1 MPKKSYAGGV
11 KQHIVLFSRYV
22 MRGLQPVRDEDLVV
36 SGPWARE
43 MSIGRLEG
51 VCSDVLATFY
61 CRNIFFRYC
70 SKASGWRA
78 VRIPTDLTGA
88 LIF

>member
-1 MPKKSYAGGV
+1 MPKKSYAGSV

-22 MRGLQPVRDEDLVV
+22 MRGLQPVRDENLVV

-61 CRNIFFRYC
+61 CLNIFFVT
-70 SKASGWRA
+70 A
-78 VRIPTDLTGA
+78 VRPRVGELCVFLRI
-88 LIF
+88 